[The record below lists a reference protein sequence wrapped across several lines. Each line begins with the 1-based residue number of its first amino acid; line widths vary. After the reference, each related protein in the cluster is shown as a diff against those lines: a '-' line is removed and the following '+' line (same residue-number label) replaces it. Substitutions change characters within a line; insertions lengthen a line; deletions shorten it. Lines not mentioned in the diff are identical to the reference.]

1 MFNFLFD
8 LNWTNSCFVTFASK
22 KSLPEILFCLYP
34 SSIFVILVINTNYCN
49 VKHRDYHQHDI
60 VKDCRTGNIISSLS
74 QQGITH
80 HSTVIFAILKKDLEM
95 QRTLVCFVGNP
106 HCLKET
112 GQWPQIF
119 CFVRFEASP
128 LLWDYCKARR
138 IFVTSDCLIEYIPS
152 GWQTSKKYWEN
163 IQLLFFYFLLNGR
176 KIHAELLIEIL
187 VPTQIVC
194 WSQEKSLSSSHKY
207 FLLQIFGNFKQINP
221 SIGLL
226 ENCLSNLL
234 IFFRIHLRSWK
245 EIFN

>member
-1 MFNFLFD
+1 M
-8 LNWTNSCFVTFASK
+8 
-22 KSLPEILFCLYP
+22 
-34 SSIFVILVINTNYCN
+34 
-49 VKHRDYHQHDI
+49 HRDYHQHDI

-106 HCLKET
+106 HCLKQT

-152 GWQTSKKYWEN
+152 GRQTSKKCWEN

-194 WSQEKSLSSSHKY
+194 WSQEKTL
-207 FLLQIFGNFKQINP
+207 
-221 SIGLL
+221 
-226 ENCLSNLL
+226 
-234 IFFRIHLRSWK
+234 FFS
-245 EIFN
+245 

>member
-60 VKDCRTGNIISSLS
+60 VKDCRIGNIISSLSQS

-80 HSTVIFAILKKDLEM
+80 HSTVIFANFSLHIGLKKIYLEM

-128 LLWDYCKARR
+128 LLWDYCKARW
-138 IFVTSDCLIEYIPS
+138 IFVTSDSVIEYSP
-152 GWQTSKKYWEN
+152 GGRQTGKKYGEN
-163 IQLLFFYFLLNGR
+163 IQNYISFIF
-176 KIHAELLIEIL
+176 
-187 VPTQIVC
+187 C
-194 WSQEKSLSSSHKY
+194 WMEEKSML
-207 FLLQIFGNFKQINP
+207 
-221 SIGLL
+221 
-226 ENCLSNLL
+226 NCWLK
-234 IFFRIHLRSWK
+234 F
-245 EIFN
+245 